1 MLHKRRC
8 ALHLRLTAI
17 HRHFLGS
24 ADENLMDPD
33 MGAELCPE
41 ARPPAP
47 CGASIRA
54 SGSLPDLDQVH
65 QRTFV

>member
-8 ALHLRLTAI
+8 ALRLRLTTT
-17 HRHFLGS
+17 HRHFLGR
-24 ADENLMDPD
+24 ADDNLMDGD
-33 MGAELCPE
+33 MSAELCPE

-54 SGSLPDLDQVH
+54 SSSLPDLDQVR
-65 QRTFV
+65 QKTGM